1 MKKMLKEKYLELS
14 RKGAAFIKKGN
25 FRQAYESYSAA
36 KDIALRLQSK
46 ELFHKCIANM
56 SLVQTELGDY
66 KKAERGLRDII
77 INSIDN
83 RIICAASYSLAISL
97 RKQGRYI
104 QALKYAR
111 IAMQKSIAL
120 NDLDARAK
128 VHNLIGNIYLYQTY
142 IDNAITEYA
151 KALSLREMENTDNR
165 FSMAILKE
173 NIGYCHILKKN
184 YEKGIAIIR
193 EALKLALLTGNRRCT
208 ADCYQDICYAY
219 MLVRKLKSAEKLGER
234 ALKLAFEKEYEDI
247 VKNCYYLLGEIN
259 FLRGHKE
266 KMNEYFQKLQEFYPH
281 LPFLKDFLSKFDVS
295 EIITLKQ

>member
-1 MKKMLKEKYLELS
+1 MKKTLKDRYLELS
-14 RKGAAFIKKGN
+14 KKGAALIKEGN
-25 FRQAYESYSAA
+25 FKEAYESYSAA
-36 KDIALRLQSK
+36 KDIAERFQSK
-46 ELFHKCIANM
+46 ELLHKCIANL
-56 SLVQTELGDY
+56 SLVRAELGDY
-66 KKAERGLRDII
+66 KKAEHGLRDII
-77 INSIDN
+77 INSTDD
-83 RIICAASYSLAISL
+83 RTICAASYSLAISL

-120 NDLDARAK
+120 NDPDARAK

-142 IDNAITEYA
+142 IDNAIAEYA

-193 EALKLALLTGNRRCT
+193 EALKLALSTGNRRCT
-208 ADCYQDICYAY
+208 ADCYQDICYAH
-219 MLVRKLKSAEKLGER
+219 MLVRKLKSAERLGEK
-234 ALKLAFEKEYEDI
+234 ALELALESEYQDI

-259 FLRGHKE
+259 FLQEHKE
-266 KMNEYFQKLQEFYPH
+266 KMNDYFQKLQEFYPH
-281 LPFLKDFLSKFDVS
+281 LPFLKDFLSRFDVS